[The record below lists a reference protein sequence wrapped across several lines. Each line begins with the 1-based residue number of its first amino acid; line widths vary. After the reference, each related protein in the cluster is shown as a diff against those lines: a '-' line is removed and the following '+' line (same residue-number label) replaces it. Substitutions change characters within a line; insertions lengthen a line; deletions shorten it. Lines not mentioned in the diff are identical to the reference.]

1 MKAIKFFAIAILF
14 SGVSVLSIA
23 QDTKSVTANVEILAP
38 ITISDVVSMNFGKLL
53 SVNDA
58 YDVDLATTG
67 AITSTNSA
75 AIKLAGTTAA
85 GSLKVNGAT
94 DANFVLTLP
103 STDIDI
109 KDITG
114 AGAAMKLTSFVS
126 NLTGNKGKILSGGTP
141 VTLGATLKVNAK
153 QAEGKYT
160 GTFNV
165 TVAYE

>member
-23 QDTKSVTANVEILAP
+23 QDTKEVTANVEILAP

-53 SVNDA
+53 SVNNA
-58 YDVDLATTG
+58 YDVVLATTG
-67 AITSTNSA
+67 AITSTNLA
-75 AIKLAGTTAA
+75 AIQLAGTTAA
-85 GSLKVNGAT
+85 GSLKVNGAP

-103 STDIDI
+103 STDI
-109 KDITG
+109 DITG

-153 QAEGKYT
+153 QAVGTYEGK
-160 GTFNV
+160 FDV

>member
-23 QDTKSVTANVEILAP
+23 QDTKEVTANVEILAP

-53 SVNDA
+53 SVNNA
-58 YDVDLATTG
+58 YDVVLATTG
-67 AITSTNSA
+67 AITSDNKA
-75 AIKLAGTTAA
+75 AIQLAGTTAA
-85 GSLKVNGAT
+85 GSLKVNGAI

-103 STDIDI
+103 STEI
-109 KDITG
+109 DITG
-114 AGAAMKLTSFVS
+114 AGDAMKLTSFKS
-126 NLTGNKGKILSGGTP
+126 NLTDNKGKILSGGTP

>member
-67 AITSTNSA
+67 TITSDNKA
-75 AIKLAGTTAA
+75 AIQLAGTTAA
-85 GSLKVNGAT
+85 GSLKVSGAT

-109 KDITG
+109 TG
-114 AGAAMKLTSFVS
+114 AGDAMTLTSFVS
-126 NLTGNKGKILSGGTP
+126 NLKDNKGKILSGGTP